1 MQRESS
7 LWKIILALGIAA
19 LLVLYA
25 QDRGFFDEEEQV
37 SPSDEDSANPSD
49 PNPSDDLENN
59 NSNAS
64 EAPPST
70 ADSPDPLA
78 LECLDHDGLARHDH
92 VTLQIFIDGNPHTV
106 ESAIG
111 IQTDVCNGN
120 ENYMHTIHTHDD
132 TGKLHVE
139 LNEAG
144 DISLGVFFDIWGYH
158 FNETG
163 IFDHRVNETHEMVM
177 HVHATNEDATEE
189 NRVTTFDNYLI
200 QNGEV
205 IEVHYRLKAN

>member
-1 MQRESS
+1 MSRETTF
-7 LWKIILALGIAA
+7 WTVFIALALTA

-25 QDRGFFDEEEQV
+25 QDQGFFETESEQSSSTESET
-37 SPSDEDSANPSD
+37 SPPAVNGSVNQT
-49 PNPSDDLENN
+49 
-59 NSNAS
+59 
-64 EAPPST
+64 ST
-70 ADSPDPLA
+70 ADSPAPLA
-78 LECLDHDGLARHDH
+78 LECLDHSGLARHDH
-92 VTLQIFIDGNPHTV
+92 VTLQIFIDGNPYTV

-120 ENYMHTIHTHDD
+120 ENYMHTVHTHDD

-158 FNETG
+158 FDETG
-163 IFDHRVNETHEMVM
+163 IFDYRTNATHEMAM
-177 HVHATNEDATEE
+177 YIHASNENATEE
-189 NRVTTFDNYLI
+189 NRVTSFDDYLI

-205 IEVHYRLKAN
+205 IEVHYRPMTS

>member
-1 MQRESS
+1 MSRETTF
-7 LWKIILALGIAA
+7 WTVFTALALAA
-19 LLVLYA
+19 LLALYA
-25 QDRGFFDEEEQV
+25 QDRGFFESESEQS
-37 SPSDEDSANPSD
+37 SPTESETSPPVVNASANQT
-49 PNPSDDLENN
+49 
-59 NSNAS
+59 
-64 EAPPST
+64 ST

-78 LECLDHDGLARHDH
+78 LECLDHSGLARHDH
-92 VTLQIFIDGNPHTV
+92 VTLQIFIDGNPYTI

-144 DISLGVFFDIWGYH
+144 NISLGVFFDIWGYH
-158 FNETG
+158 FDETG
-163 IFDHRVNETHEMVM
+163 IFDYRANATHEMAM
-177 HVHATNEDATEE
+177 YIHASNENATEE
-189 NRVTTFDNYLI
+189 NRVTSFDDYLI

-205 IEVHYRLKAN
+205 IEVHYRPITS